1 MIHSLW
7 WDKKFCTKNSALYD
21 NLVQECC
28 EKSEQKP
35 SFLQASRLCL
45 WQTAVFIILV
55 AYKLRAAG
63 LALYGPASG
72 RRAPQ
77 FEIDK
82 V

>member
-7 WDKKFCTKNSALYD
+7 WDKKLCTKNSALYD
-21 NLVQECC
+21 NLVYECF

-55 AYKLRAAG
+55 VLQAARAAS
-63 LALYGPASG
+63 LALCGPAPG
-72 RRAPQ
+72 R
-77 FEIDK
+77 
-82 V
+82 